1 LITLAA
7 TSLARTS
14 PLKTALI
21 APFVELWIK
30 VMVLL
35 YQIVRFFRFAKE
47 QTLIRQIHSGVNNLF
62 HLPVNTTGVLWAD
75 TPTICVSN
83 HVSCMDVFALGAAG
97 FVVYGGWGS
106 WVNMSHGT
114 QMGAVA
120 GLIQG
125 GYSFVLTFCMTI
137 VMAYLMRM
145 LVGLSSLDMMQDAA
159 TASAEKRAGK

>member
-1 LITLAA
+1 LITVAA
-7 TSLARTS
+7 TSLARPS
-14 PLKTALI
+14 RLKTALT
-21 APFVELWIK
+21 APFVVLWIK
-30 VMVLL
+30 VMVRLH
-35 YQIVRFFRFAKE
+35 QVVRVFRFAKE
-47 QTLIRQIHSGVNNLF
+47 RAPIRQFYSGSWWF
-62 HLPVNTTGVLWAD
+62 
-75 TPTICVSN
+75 
-83 HVSCMDVFALGAAG
+83 
-97 FVVYGGWGS
+97 